1 MRSKKIYEIIITK
14 LTLLFAI
21 SIVSCNHIQK
31 DSLKCNYQEN
41 YFLDVKNMNIHI
53 CAFQNDDDSSLTEL
67 TIYNS
72 LNDSIIFDTKGDA
85 ISNYTLMNK
94 GNSISIFN
102 HVYFP
107 AGNNFEDIIDIPS
120 EEILINIDNNQV
132 INLSNHN
139 IFKYP
144 QLSISQI
151 DSITNLCNILN
162 HIISNKAK
170 IQPYLLPYETLFII
184 YIGAYHQI
192 GNAKDIWIKLPERFE
207 FDGAASETISDL
219 QNIDYVNH

>member
-1 MRSKKIYEIIITK
+1 MKSKNVYMVFNTILSLIYLVCLI
-14 LTLLFAI
+14 
-21 SIVSCNHIQK
+21 SCNHPHE
-31 DSLKCNYQEN
+31 DTLKCNFQEN

-53 CAFQNDDDSSLTEL
+53 CAFQNNEDSSLTEL

-85 ISNYTLMNK
+85 ISNYTIMNK

-120 EEILINIDNNQV
+120 EEVLINIDNNQV

-151 DSITNLCNILN
+151 DSIINLCNILN
-162 HIISNKAK
+162 HIISNNAK

-207 FDGAASETISDL
+207 FDGAASETLSDL
-219 QNIDYVNH
+219 QNLY